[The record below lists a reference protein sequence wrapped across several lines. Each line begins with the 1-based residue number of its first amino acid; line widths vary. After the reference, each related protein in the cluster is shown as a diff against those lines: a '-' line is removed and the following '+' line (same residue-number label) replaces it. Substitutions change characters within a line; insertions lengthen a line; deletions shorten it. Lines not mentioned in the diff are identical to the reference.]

1 MRSHPDAAPAA
12 PHPEAAAVERL
23 RRVWVAWPHLCVY
36 TVLAFGTAIAVVDR
50 PAAAAPGGVLLP
62 NVAAVALW
70 MHFWIARLRAPHAAR
85 GTGST
90 VALGVL
96 GVGLVA
102 ALVLQNASFVVIAIP
117 TLASCFIVLPIG
129 WSAGCAVVMGT
140 AVDVVTRRTGAESH
154 ADGVLL
160 ATAAVRTL
168 AMIGLGVLIK
178 TIATQSEER
187 RRLLETLAAAER
199 RAGVLEERQ
208 RLAREIHDTLAQG
221 FAGIVVHLEAADL
234 AVHRPAGELR
244 ANLRFALD
252 VARDSLVEA
261 RRMMAE
267 LRPELLEDHAL
278 AAAVDRVCAEWS
290 QRTGIPSRVAV
301 TGTVCALDREIEVTL
316 LRATQE
322 ALNNVRKHAEA
333 GAVAVTLS
341 YMDDVVAVDIG
352 DDGRGLAAGAP
363 EGFGL
368 RAMRERV
375 ERLGGAVVI
384 ESAGRHGT
392 TLNVSLPLAAA
403 AAAAPR

>member
-1 MRSHPDAAPAA
+1 MHPHPVAAPPA
-12 PHPEAAAVERL
+12 PHLEAVVVERL
-23 RRVWVAWPHLCVY
+23 RRLWAGWPHLCFY
-36 TVLAFGTAIAVVDR
+36 AVLAFGTVIAVADR
-50 PAAAAPGGVLLP
+50 PAAAGPRGVLLP

-70 MHFWIARLRAPHAAR
+70 MHLWIGRLRAPAATR
-85 GTGST
+85 GTGAT
-90 VALGVL
+90 AALGAL

-102 ALVLQNASFVVIAIP
+102 ALVLQNASYVVVAIP
-117 TLASCFIVLPIG
+117 TLVSCFIVLPLA
-129 WSAGCAVVMGT
+129 WSAGCAVVLGT
-140 AVDVVTRRTGAESH
+140 AVDVVTRRTGAEAH
-154 ADGVLL
+154 ADAVLL

-168 AMIGLGVLIK
+168 AMVGLGVVIK

-187 RRLLETLAAAER
+187 RALLETLAAAER

-221 FAGIVVHLEAADL
+221 FAGIVVHLEAADV

-252 VARDSLVEA
+252 LARDSLVEA

-278 AAAVDRVCAEWS
+278 AAAVERVCAEWS

-301 TGTVCALDREIEVTL
+301 TGTAGALDRDIEVTL

-322 ALNNVRKHAEA
+322 ALNNVRKHARA
-333 GAVAVTLS
+333 RAVAVTLS
-341 YMDDVVAVDIG
+341 YMDDVVAVDVG
-352 DDGRGLAAGAP
+352 DDGRGLAPDAP

-375 ERLGGAVVI
+375 ERLGGAVVL
-384 ESAGRHGT
+384 ESGDRRGT
-392 TLNVSLPLAAA
+392 TLNVSLPIGSPAV
-403 AAAAPR
+403 APP